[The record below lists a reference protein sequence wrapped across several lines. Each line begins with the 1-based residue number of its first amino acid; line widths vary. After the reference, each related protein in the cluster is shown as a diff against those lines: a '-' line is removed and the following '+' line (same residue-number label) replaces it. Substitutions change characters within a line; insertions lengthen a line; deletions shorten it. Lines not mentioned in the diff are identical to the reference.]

1 MKVIEITT
9 KWAVVAD
16 HIVDV
21 WISGD
26 GNKTLNVSYDIPNR
40 QKDSTTFDSADKTRE
55 TFARVVAELRG
66 IETLMPE
73 DYYVL

>member
-21 WISGD
+21 WLGGD
-26 GNKTLNVSYDIPNR
+26 NNKTLNVSYDIPNR
-40 QKDSTTFDSADKTRE
+40 QNDSTTFNSEDDARKAFS
-55 TFARVVAELRG
+55 RVVAELRG
-66 IETLMPE
+66 IEAFMLG
-73 DYYVL
+73 D

>member
-1 MKVIEITT
+1 MKVIEITS

-26 GNKTLNVSYDIPNR
+26 GYKTLNISYDIPNR
-40 QKDSTTFDSADKTRE
+40 QKDSATFDSANKAKEIFDRI
-55 TFARVVAELRG
+55 VAELRG
-66 IETLMPE
+66 APTLKLE
-73 DYYVL
+73 D

>member
-21 WISGD
+21 WLNGD
-26 GNKTLNVSYDIPNR
+26 SSRTFNVSYDIPDR
-40 QKDSTTFDSADKTRE
+40 QKDSITLDSEEKARE
-55 TFARVVAELRG
+55 TYARVVAELRG
-66 IETLMPE
+66 IESLE
-73 DYYVL
+73 D

>member
-1 MKVIEITT
+1 MKVIEITS

-21 WISGD
+21 WIGGD
-26 GNKTLNVSYDIPNR
+26 GNRTFNVSYDIPNR
-40 QKDSTTFDSADKTRE
+40 SKDSITLDSEDKARE

-66 IETLMPE
+66 IETLMLE
-73 DYYVL
+73 D

>member
-1 MKVIEITT
+1 MKVIEITS

-26 GNKTLNVSYDIPNR
+26 GYKTFNVSYDIPDR
-40 QKDSTTFDSADKTRE
+40 QKDSITLESEDKARE

-66 IETLMPE
+66 RSTLE
-73 DYYVL
+73 D

>member
-1 MKVIEITT
+1 MKVIEITS

-26 GNKTLNVSYDIPNR
+26 GNKTLNISYDIPDR
-40 QKDSTTFDSADKTRE
+40 QKDSVTLNSANEAKE
-55 TFARVVAELRG
+55 IFNSVVAELRG
-66 IETLMPE
+66 TPILILE
-73 DYYVL
+73 D

>member
-1 MKVIEITT
+1 MKVIEITS
-9 KWAVVAD
+9 KWAIVAD

-26 GNKTLNVSYDIPNR
+26 GYKTFNVSYDIPDR
-40 QKDSTTFDSADKTRE
+40 QKDSITLESEDKARE

-66 IETLMPE
+66 RSTLE
-73 DYYVL
+73 D

>member
-1 MKVIEITT
+1 MKVIEITS

-21 WISGD
+21 WLSGD
-26 GNKTLNVSYDIPNR
+26 SSETLNVSYDIPDR
-40 QKDSTTFDSADKTRE
+40 QKDSITFDSEDEARK

-66 IETLMPE
+66 LPTLE
-73 DYYVL
+73 G

>member
-26 GNKTLNVSYDIPNR
+26 DNKTFNVSYDIPDR
-40 QKDSTTFDSADKTRE
+40 KSDSITCESEAKAKE
-55 TFARVVAELRG
+55 TLARVIAELRG
-66 IETLMPE
+66 TLTLE
-73 DYYVL
+73 D